1 MASCKLSTGRLIG
14 GGRPRFYPSISCRL
28 LSRPIYEIVNTRNL
42 PADRL
47 YIRIII
53 IIIVV
58 VAVVVARQYRGNCA
72 TWIQRA
78 RTFIPFCVY
87 IYIYIFVIINAIS
100 SCFIVYSIECLR
112 ALKFRR
118 IIHIDRGKMRFI
130 GFFFRFLLVMELK
143 E

>member
-14 GGRPRFYPSISCRL
+14 GGRPRFYSSISCRL

-53 IIIVV
+53 VV
-58 VAVVVARQYRGNCA
+58 VVVVARQYRGNCA

-87 IYIYIFVIINAIS
+87 IYIFVIINAIS

-112 ALKFRR
+112 ALKFKR
-118 IIHIDRGKMRFI
+118 IVHIDRGKKRFI

-143 E
+143 